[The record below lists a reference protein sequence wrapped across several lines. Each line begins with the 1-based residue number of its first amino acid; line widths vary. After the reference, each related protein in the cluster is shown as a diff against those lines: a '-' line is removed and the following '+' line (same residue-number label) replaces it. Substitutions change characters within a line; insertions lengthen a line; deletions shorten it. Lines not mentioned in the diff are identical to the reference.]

1 MDEQK
6 DLRNNSSGWGNLS
19 NINMIEFIITVIFML
34 SSFLPWWSFYAYG
47 SSVELG
53 GYLHEIVLGGRKGGE
68 FVVGLFLAFCLVNVI
83 VKLRNSK
90 TKYYSFIVA
99 IYMSIMLVVLANFY
113 DDYFTFGICYF
124 ICSFTSLLLWIAL
137 FYDILKK
144 YAINKPR
151 QLAKKKLLYALIALI
166 AFVAI
171 VPTGLNQGALIIL
184 ATTIS
189 FVVFFVQ
196 GIAILLFNREN
207 GFAVEPQTIN
217 IAREQTVYHSPEQ
230 TNADTIIDNK
240 DAKVDRNETVVELK
254 SKSLSWLKE
263 HQKLVSYLGG
273 AFVAIIIAAVVLPK
287 IFSTSV
293 EKELG
298 IVNYNWDKFV
308 KITNHDTLHGWF
320 HKKPS
325 DNSALLQKCWAV
337 SDEPDA
343 EIGFIWTGEKWTEEM
358 EKTGYDVSNYQFYD
372 GDIFPLL
379 GEEGDFFKVQLN
391 NGPQQSGIE
400 IAYINKECGKII
412 KSRPIDSEL
421 LRNYPRI
428 NVIPKGKYKNL
439 ALMGQ
444 PGDISE
450 VGVLVNGHIIVPE
463 QNVITD
469 QSVITDESDLEDE
482 AKVATIVNM
491 IKKDNP
497 QYEMVAYSLEGNDNN
512 MWTDYFKIK

>member
-1 MDEQK
+1 MGEQLTLLWNRLPKMIKIEIILSALFILSVLLPWDFFIREHNGEILTGGYNIIEIIAVSIRSYVRKSTTGMMDYDESIATGKIIVYLFVFICLMNIGFKLFNQK
-6 DLRNNSSGWGNLS
+6 TK
-19 NINMIEFIITVIFML
+19 IITIIVVLYPLLFYFL
-34 SSFLPWWSFYAYG
+34 NTDYYSDHFKYWNQSSSFLG
-47 SSVELG
+47 CIL
-53 GYLHEIVLGGRKGGE
+53 
-68 FVVGLFLAFCLVNVI
+68 CLVV
-83 VKLRNSK
+83 
-90 TKYYSFIVA
+90 FI
-99 IYMSIMLVVLANFY
+99 IYLCVLLYPILAEIANGTDNNEPNTLTETT
-113 DDYFTFGICYF
+113 DDTIENKD
-124 ICSFTSLLLWIAL
+124 SLL
-137 FYDILKK
+137 
-144 YAINKPR
+144 
-151 QLAKKKLLYALIALI
+151 
-166 AFVAI
+166 
-171 VPTGLNQGALIIL
+171 TNQ
-184 ATTIS
+184 T
-189 FVVFFVQ
+189 
-196 GIAILLFNREN
+196 
-207 GFAVEPQTIN
+207 
-217 IAREQTVYHSPEQ
+217 EQ

-240 DAKVDRNETVVELK
+240 DAKVDRNETIVELK

-444 PGDISE
+444 PGNISE